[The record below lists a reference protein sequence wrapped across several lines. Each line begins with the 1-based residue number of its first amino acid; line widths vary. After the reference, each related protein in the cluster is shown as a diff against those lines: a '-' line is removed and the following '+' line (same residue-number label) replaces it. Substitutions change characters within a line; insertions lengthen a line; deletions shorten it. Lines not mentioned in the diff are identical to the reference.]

1 MLDLVDK
8 VRRPLLRGYET
19 GAYLVLVHGRVTHEL
34 LLLLRL
40 IETRNRYIVELSK
53 FLLDKIHNV
62 AIHLILQTA
71 GRLQTICR
79 RLDVIIDKYIDTIAA
94 FLDIL
99 KLAAIYADFF
109 AQARLIADE
118 KLRSLVE
125 SLYINHEIF
134 RNVENVL
141 KFV

>member
-1 MLDLVDK
+1 M
-8 VRRPLLRGYET
+8 
-19 GAYLVLVHGRVTHEL
+19 
-34 LLLLRL
+34 
-40 IETRNRYIVELSK
+40 
-53 FLLDKIHNV
+53 LDKIHNV
-62 AIHLILQTA
+62 AIYLILQTA
-71 GRLQTICR
+71 GRLQAICR

-94 FLDIL
+94 LLDVL
-99 KLAAIYADFF
+99 ELAAIDADFF